1 MACGNALEVVDSA
14 KILGVT
20 ITSNLT
26 WNLHIAKVIKK
37 TSKRLYFLLQLTH
50 AHVPKNDLVT
60 FYLSCVRSVC
70 DYAVQVFYS
79 SLPLYFYL

>member
-26 WNLHIAKVIKK
+26 WYLHNAEVIKK
-37 TSKRLYFLLQLTH
+37 TLKRLYFLLQLKH

-60 FYLSCVRSVC
+60 FCTGCVRSLC

-79 SLPLYFYL
+79 TLPLYFYL